1 VEVPWVKRVAG
12 YVAAFLAGGVLTAGV
27 AWADTTVQA
36 LAGDSSIFVD
46 GNHLSS
52 PPKLVYDG
60 TTYMPVWY
68 IFQALKVLGVNYT
81 WDGTNLTLTSA
92 TTGTGDSNSATPAAV
107 PLSHLP
113 YNHTSSNGMR
123 LTINSIAHD
132 ASGTV
137 VNVTLSNNGKVAGDA
152 SMLSTFILADN
163 QFVGLVAQDP
173 QFTGQIG
180 PGTSVTGNV
189 TLEALPSDV
198 KQFTLY
204 FQLTEGYSTD
214 RQNVTFDATQ

>member
-1 VEVPWVKRVAG
+1 
-12 YVAAFLAGGVLTAGV
+12 
-27 AWADTTVQA
+27 
-36 LAGDSSIFVD
+36 
-46 GNHLSS
+46 
-52 PPKLVYDG
+52 
-60 TTYMPVWY
+60 
-68 IFQALKVLGVNYT
+68 
-81 WDGTNLTLTSA
+81 
-92 TTGTGDSNSATPAAV
+92 
-107 PLSHLP
+107 
-113 YNHTSSNGMR
+113 
-123 LTINSIAHD
+123 
-132 ASGTV
+132 
-137 VNVTLSNNGKVAGDA
+137 
-152 SMLSTFILADN
+152 MLSTFILADN